1 MASRLTTTQQSAI
14 LRMVKF
20 ERYADRQVTME
31 ALVRRGYAVWSSE
44 HQVSV
49 RPTEA
54 ARKFATTGEQLG
66 R

>member
-1 MASRLTTTQQSAI
+1 MKRGLTVTQKAAV

-54 ARKFATTGEQLG
+54 ARKFATTGEQLN